1 MSWTLREIDNL
12 ASRKN
17 ERGHLRSISEKQK
30 EAAFYSR
37 DGRQLLFF
45 VIFESMTL
53 HLPLLAF
60 SAYLSGIFSEKFVL
74 DHMHKNW

>member
-1 MSWTLREIDNL
+1 MKEGTYDLYQKSKKKRL
-12 ASRKN
+12 
-17 ERGHLRSISEKQK
+17 SIAEMEGS
-30 EAAFYSR
+30 FF
-37 DGRQLLFF
+37 FF

-60 SAYLSGIFSEKFVL
+60 SVYLSGIFSEKFVL